1 MKKLKTLGIISAVF
15 LVLVIAVFAVLAAV
29 GIFKIE
35 TDEEG
40 NSNIIF
46 SPVGTENEFIKWQTS
61 ETEGDITAV
70 FKTEEGKFEV
80 KLSSSAAAEKF
91 IELDNAGTFDKAEF
105 SVLAENMFIQTSPSG
120 ESFSSEKNEFALL
133 NGAVGFV
140 FENGEASP
148 SLVIITA
155 KELSGISKAFLSESG
170 FDEERI
176 SAYKNF
182 GGVPELEEKVLVF
195 GMVVSGFDVIEDIK
209 NGKNS
214 GYTGGFS
221 AIEPVKIKSVEI
233 NFPTEEN

>member
-15 LVLVIAVFAVLAAV
+15 LILVISVFAVLAAV

-40 NSNIIF
+40 KSNIIF
-46 SPVGTENEFIKWQTS
+46 APVEIENEFISWQTS

-70 FKTEEGKFEV
+70 FKTDSGNFEV
-80 KLSSSAAAEKF
+80 KLGNCSAAEKF
-91 IELDNAGTFDKAEF
+91 IELDNAEIFEGTEF

-120 ESFSSEKNEFALL
+120 ESFSAEKNEFALI
-133 NGAVGFV
+133 NGAIGFV
-140 FENGEASP
+140 FEKGEASP

-155 KELSGISKAFLSESG
+155 DELSGISKAFLSESG

-176 SAYKNF
+176 NAYKNF

-221 AIEPVKIKSVEI
+221 ALEAVKINSVEI

>member
-1 MKKLKTLGIISAVF
+1 MKKLKTLGIISAAF
-15 LVLVIAVFAVLAAV
+15 LVLVIAVFAVLAAL

-40 NSNIIF
+40 KSNIIF
-46 SPVGTENEFIKWQTS
+46 SPVGTENEFINWQIS
-61 ETEGDITAV
+61 ETEEDITAV
-70 FKTEEGKFEV
+70 FKTSEGKFEV
-80 KLSSSAAAEKF
+80 KLSSSPAAEKF
-91 IELDNAGTFDKAEF
+91 IELDNAGTFDGTEF
-105 SVLAENMFIQTSPSG
+105 SVLAENMFIQTSLSG

-155 KELSGISKAFLSESG
+155 NELSGISKSFLSKSG

-209 NGKNS
+209 NGKSS

-221 AIEPVKIKSVEI
+221 ALEPVKINSVEI